1 MHPKPASR
9 TLTFLFTDL
18 EGSTRLWERHPQA
31 MKNAL
36 KRHDA
41 ILRDAVA
48 SSNGPV
54 VKRTGPWGVHANPVW
69 AAFEGAGPREALDG
83 CLRVP
88 ALTED
93 RVREGAYS
101 QLIELP
107 LGGLT

>member
-1 MHPKPASR
+1 
-9 TLTFLFTDL
+9 
-18 EGSTRLWERHPQA
+18 

-83 CLRVP
+83 CLGRTVSGE
-88 ALTED
+88 ASRSAFRRLLRTVY
-93 RVREGAYS
+93 VRAPTVS
-101 QLIELP
+101 
-107 LGGLT
+107 